1 MKISLSA
8 ILVSLLLILSFFSF
22 HVVRQSIASLWYI
35 DFEFWMDGNQT
46 AFMTV
51 TLVFTDTGYNL
62 TGWKTIG
69 WDFSNFSG
77 AAHFGDVEGDYFAQV
92 ICYESHNFSLG
103 QLDEGVYTFTLL
115 SAHDDFPDWY
125 HTMESTVFE
134 VGFPADIND
143 DGKVDI
149 KDIAI
154 VALAY
159 GTHNPD
165 PRYNRVADIY
175 YDGKVDIRDVS
186 FTAIHFGESNP

>member
-1 MKISLSA
+1 MKIRFSA
-8 ILVSLLLILSFFSF
+8 ILISLLFILSFFSF
-22 HVVRQSIASLWYI
+22 HVVNTSIASFWYI

-46 AFMTV
+46 AFITV

-62 TGWKTIG
+62 TGWEPLPR
-69 WDFSNFSG
+69 DFSNFSG
-77 AAHFGDVEGDYFAQV
+77 AAHFGDVEGDVFAQV
-92 ICYESHNFSLG
+92 ICYESHDFSLG

-115 SAHDDFPDWY
+115 GVHDEVGWY
-125 HTMESTVFE
+125 HAMETTVFE

-165 PRYNRVADIY
+165 PKYNPDADIY
-175 YDGKVDIRDVS
+175 CDGKVDIRDIA
-186 FTAIHFGESNP
+186 FTAMHYGE

>member
-1 MKISLSA
+1 MKLRFPVF
-8 ILVSLLLILSFFSF
+8 LTSLLLILSFFAS
-22 HVVRQSIASLWYI
+22 HHASTSIANPLDEL
-35 DFEFWMDGNQT
+35 DFEFWIAENQT

-51 TLVFTDTGYNL
+51 TFTFYDAGYNL
-62 TGWKTIG
+62 TGWETIG
-69 WDFSNFSG
+69 WDSSNFSG
-77 AAHFGDVEGDYFAQV
+77 AVHFGDVEGDYFAQV

-115 SAHDDFPDWY
+115 LVDDDFPHWY
-125 HTMESTVFE
+125 QFRESTVFE
-134 VGFPADIND
+134 VGFPADVND

-165 PRYNRVADIY
+165 PRYNPAADIY
-175 YDGKVDIRDVS
+175 YDGKVDIRDVA
-186 FTAIHFGESNP
+186 FTAMHYGE